1 MTVVRGL
8 VHGIQD
14 SRPLAEWVADIR
26 DAVKLDPEVAIVLPS
41 GDAIRAA
48 DWLAAYDAEFGTRVP
63 EVR

>member
-1 MTVVRGL
+1 MSTVRGL

-41 GDAIRAA
+41 GDSLSATE
-48 DWLAAYDAEFGTRVP
+48 WLSAYDAEVGTRVP